1 MLFSL
6 VAEPK
11 RLAEPRGAPKS
22 YPIRIENGPGSKI
35 KEPGPFRQS
44 RQRGLF
50 INKLSSLLADFKER
64 PLGLN
69 QLS

>member
-11 RLAEPRGAPKS
+11 RLAEPRGASKKS

-44 RQRGLF
+44 RQRA
-50 INKLSSLLADFKER
+50 LLADFKER
-64 PLGLN
+64 SLGVN